1 MCPFLPKYPIR
12 NCSTSSAV
20 VAAKAATSFKC
31 ALMLS
36 IMCTKIHIKRLV
48 PQNGEIYAYIC
59 VMPLNYI
66 DLAVVCLL
74 VYGLVRGAYRGFFVE
89 VSSLLA
95 LVLGVFGALHFSNF
109 TASLLANYIDGIT
122 CRLLGLLSLT
132 FYLVIIIGVVWIGK
146 LLTKLAKVVLLGFLT
161 RLLGALFGACK
172 WLVICG
178 VLVWILGQI
187 DVFFSFLPETLKDNS
202 LVFEPLE
209 ELGAYLFKKINTEE
223 IPINNIPLII

>member
-1 MCPFLPKYPIR
+1 
-12 NCSTSSAV
+12 
-20 VAAKAATSFKC
+20 
-31 ALMLS
+31 
-36 IMCTKIHIKRLV
+36 
-48 PQNGEIYAYIC
+48 
-59 VMPLNYI
+59 MPLNYI

-74 VYGLVRGAYRGFFVE
+74 VYGLVRGACRGFFVE

-109 TASLLANYIDGIT
+109 TASLLANYIEWDYLP
-122 CRLLGLLSLT
+122 LLAFALT
-132 FYLVIIIGVVWIGK
+132 FIGIIIGVAWIGK
-146 LLTKLAKVVLLGFLT
+146 LLTKLAKAVLLGFLN

-178 VLVWILGQI
+178 VLIWIIGQI

-202 LVFEPLE
+202 LVFQPLE

>member
-1 MCPFLPKYPIR
+1 
-12 NCSTSSAV
+12 
-20 VAAKAATSFKC
+20 
-31 ALMLS
+31 
-36 IMCTKIHIKRLV
+36 
-48 PQNGEIYAYIC
+48 
-59 VMPLNYI
+59 
-66 DLAVVCLL
+66 
-74 VYGLVRGAYRGFFVE
+74 
-89 VSSLLA
+89 
-95 LVLGVFGALHFSNF
+95 VFGALHFSNF
-109 TASLLANYIDGIT
+109 TASLLANYIEWDYLP
-122 CRLLGLLSLT
+122 LLAFALT
-132 FYLVIIIGVVWIGK
+132 FIGIIIGVVWIGK

-202 LVFEPLE
+202 LVFQPLE